1 MRRVAATLLILG
13 ASLFA
18 QMDSPFHAAAHAQSG
33 NVIAQSEP
41 DPDHRGLLSD
51 AGAGRLWDV
60 QPKLVK
66 KAIDGLQPRI
76 AGRANVY
83 AMAVAAGG
91 AQQLF
96 SREAHLA
103 LEVAAARFG
112 PSYRGGL
119 LLSNGLADILQAPLA
134 TQANMNAVA
143 RGLVGRFDP
152 ASDVALIYLAA
163 HGSADASLATDLP
176 NKKYLA
182 PISSVSV
189 AEALATAGIKRRI
202 VIISACFAGTWIP
215 ALADADSIV
224 ITAARKDR
232 TSFGCDDR
240 RELTY
245 FGEAFL
251 GGPLAKGAS
260 LREAFENARS
270 KVAGWEAEG
279 RLTPSE
285 PQVHVGKNMQALWI
299 GRATGKPEK

>member
-1 MRRVAATLLILG
+1 MRRVAATLLILC
-13 ASLFA
+13 ASLFTQA
-18 QMDSPFHAAAHAQSG
+18 DSPFRTAAHAQSG
-33 NVIAQSEP
+33 NHMVLSDP
-41 DPDHRGLLSD
+41 GPDHSALLSD

-66 KAIDGLQPRI
+66 RAIDGLQPRI
-76 AGRANVY
+76 PGRANIY
-83 AMAVAAGG
+83 AVAVAAGG

-103 LEVAAARFG
+103 LDVAAARFG
-112 PSYRGGL
+112 SSYCGGL

-134 TQANMNAVA
+134 TQANMNAMA

-152 ASDVALIYLAA
+152 ANDVALVYLAA

-182 PISSVSV
+182 PISSASV
-189 AEALATAGIKRRI
+189 ADALTTAGIKRRI
-202 VIISACFAGTWIP
+202 VVISACYAGTWIP

-260 LREAFENARS
+260 LREAFENART

-279 RLTPSE
+279 HLTPSE

-299 GRATGKPEK
+299 GRAAGKPEK